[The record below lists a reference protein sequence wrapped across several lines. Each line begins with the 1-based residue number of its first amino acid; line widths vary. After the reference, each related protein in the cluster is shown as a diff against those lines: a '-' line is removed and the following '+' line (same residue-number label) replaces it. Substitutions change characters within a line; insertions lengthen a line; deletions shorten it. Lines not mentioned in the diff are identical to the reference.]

1 MNAIVGIDI
10 AKHELVIDYKGQTMS
25 IANTVAA
32 LQQWYKSN
40 SDLLADVELFA
51 YEPTGGYEK
60 ILESFLRGKELPA
73 RMCHANHVRKFAKA
87 MGYAAKTDK
96 IDAKVIAEYAHVKGL
111 TPTTWKQEH
120 PDLVQMIARREQLID
135 TKKQESNRLEITPC
149 AVVKKDV
156 KSQIK
161 QLQKRIDEM
170 DKHIKAYIDADDKL
184 KSSIDNLSSIP
195 GVGFV
200 TAVTIVAYMPE
211 IDSASSKQLS
221 ALAGLAPFNQD
232 SGKKKGKRKVQG
244 GRSPVRRVL
253 YMAAFSAIRHNPDI
267 KRFYDRLKEKGK
279 PYKVAITAAMR
290 KLLSMMRSLY
300 CRNTPWEKAMVIKG
314 NKAVIAEC

>member
-111 TPTTWKQEH
+111 TLGW
-120 PDLVQMIARREQLID
+120 
-135 TKKQESNRLEITPC
+135 
-149 AVVKKDV
+149 
-156 KSQIK
+156 
-161 QLQKRIDEM
+161 
-170 DKHIKAYIDADDKL
+170 
-184 KSSIDNLSSIP
+184 
-195 GVGFV
+195 
-200 TAVTIVAYMPE
+200 
-211 IDSASSKQLS
+211 
-221 ALAGLAPFNQD
+221 
-232 SGKKKGKRKVQG
+232 
-244 GRSPVRRVL
+244 
-253 YMAAFSAIRHNPDI
+253 
-267 KRFYDRLKEKGK
+267 
-279 PYKVAITAAMR
+279 
-290 KLLSMMRSLY
+290 
-300 CRNTPWEKAMVIKG
+300 
-314 NKAVIAEC
+314 